1 MLQAQYHPSPKDQAR
16 VAQMFAQH
24 MNAEVQV
31 PDRNGGAQFPNPLA
45 KIAAGQNSI
54 AIRAAEFSMRHRTFS
69 LIS

>member
-31 PDRNGGAQFPNPLA
+31 PDRNGGRNFQILWLKLPQGRILLRFAPQNFQCGIAPLV
-45 KIAAGQNSI
+45 
-54 AIRAAEFSMRHRTFS
+54 
-69 LIS
+69 

>member
-31 PDRNGGAQFPNPLA
+31 PDRNGG
-45 KIAAGQNSI
+45 G
-54 AIRAAEFSMRHRTFS
+54 AISKSFG
-69 LIS
+69 